1 MALISIQLNPINFQ
15 LSIQLCPLILIHG
28 FRDLKSY
35 NYNWPNNIENWLT
48 GNVLPVANGP
58 VQSNRK
64 IQLVPVKPVEI

>member
-1 MALISIQLNPINFQ
+1 MLLLISIQLNPINFQ
-15 LSIQLCPLILIHG
+15 LSIQLCQLILIHG
-28 FRDLKSY
+28 FRDFKSY
-35 NYNWPNNIENWLT
+35 NYNWPNRIWLT